1 MLADTNNVEG
11 YCRWR
16 AVCSDAATFSSV
28 RRRGASSGP
37 ARSPMPFG
45 PLELFGRDRQT
56 RQRDGERARQ
66 GVTWRPFHQRFPL
79 ATGSRGSRLAP
90 WALRARSQRRLSRSD
105 RSWLAGILASPAQG
119 RLDPKAII
127 HAQTLRRRRRTL
139 SWVQNNAAAKTELPR
154 REQTANWPFASSQK
168 ILRWELSD
176 RQVLHNFARLWMP
189 VFWDSPQCIRL
200 AGEG

>member
-90 WALRARSQRRLSRSD
+90 WVLRARSQRHCRGQTD
-105 RSWLAGILASPAQG
+105 RGSPEFLHPQLRGDLTPRQSSMLKNYVAGANVVMGAEQCCSKD
-119 RLDPKAII
+119 R
-127 HAQTLRRRRRTL
+127 
-139 SWVQNNAAAKTELPR
+139 AAPDGSI
-154 REQTANWPFASSQK
+154 TANWPFASLARKKRSLGAIWPASSPQFCK
-168 ILRWELSD
+168 VVD
-176 RQVLHNFARLWMP
+176 ARLLG
-189 VFWDSPQCIRL
+189 SPAIY
-200 AGEG
+200 

>member
-1 MLADTNNVEG
+1 MASGVFG
-11 YCRWR
+11 
-16 AVCSDAATFSSV
+16 CSDVFISASSRRIVRTGALANAIRTFGIIWTRSANPTARRRKGSPGGNLAALPSTLPSGDGISGQPTRTLGVASTFS
-28 RRRGASSGP
+28 
-37 ARSPMPFG
+37 
-45 PLELFGRDRQT
+45 
-56 RQRDGERARQ
+56 
-66 GVTWRPFHQRFPL
+66 
-79 ATGSRGSRLAP
+79 AP
-90 WALRARSQRRLSRSD
+90 LSRSD

-139 SWVQNNAAAKTELPR
+139 SWVPNNAAAKTELPR